1 MLVCIGWRV
10 VVRMPS
16 GANRD
21 SLPLATWFHPADRAL
36 LRFYGGHLNG
46 KFECPPSP
54 AGRNVDISE
63 VHARDRV
70 RVLSDAGLLEQTQ
83 TSYQI
88 TDLGL
93 QYVNGE
99 MDREALEALD
109 PTPDE

>member
-1 MLVCIGWRV
+1 MIVCIGSPV

-16 GANRD
+16 RAD
-21 SLPLATWFHPADRAL
+21 SDALPLASWFHSADRAL
-36 LRFYGGHLNG
+36 LLFYGGHLDG

-70 RVLSDAGLLEQTQ
+70 RVLSDAGLLEQAH

-93 QYVNGE
+93 QYVRGE
-99 MDREALEALD
+99 MSWEELKALD
-109 PTPDE
+109 PAPDE

>member
-1 MLVCIGWRV
+1 
-10 VVRMPS
+10 MPS
-16 GANRD
+16 RAASD
-21 SLPLATWFHPADRAL
+21 SLPLASWFHPADRSL
-36 LRFYGGHLNG
+36 LRFYGGHLDG

-54 AGRNVDISE
+54 AGRNVDISD

-70 RVLSDAGLLEQTQ
+70 RVLSDAQLLEQAH

-93 QYVNGE
+93 RYVCGE
-99 MDREALEALD
+99 MEREELEALD

>member
-1 MLVCIGWRV
+1 
-10 VVRMPS
+10 MPV
-16 GANRD
+16 GADRD
-21 SLPLATWFHPADRAL
+21 ALPLASWFHPADRAL
-36 LRFYGGHLNG
+36 LRFYGEHSHG

-70 RVLSDAGLLEQTQ
+70 RILSDAGLLEQTH

-93 QYVNGE
+93 RYVRGE
-99 MDREALEALD
+99 IEWEELEALD
-109 PTPDE
+109 PTSDE